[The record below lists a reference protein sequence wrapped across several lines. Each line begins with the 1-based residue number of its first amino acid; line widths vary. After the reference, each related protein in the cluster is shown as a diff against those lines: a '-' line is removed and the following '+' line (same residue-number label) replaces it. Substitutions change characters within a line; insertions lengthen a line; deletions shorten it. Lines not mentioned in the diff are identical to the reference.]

1 MWLDGRDL
9 IVLDTETTGL
19 SPTRDRV
26 VQLGLAHF
34 RDGVLLGKSSAMVNP
49 RVPIPEATTAIH
61 GFGDAD
67 VAQADCFGD
76 AFSGLCAGFPMET
89 AILCAYNAEFDQPF
103 IMAEMVRN
111 GVVGSHIAGDWLCS
125 LALAKAIRG
134 VGKYERGYRLTDLC
148 EKLGIEFDGAAHDA
162 ANDAEASGRLL
173 YALTKWLPDSEA
185 EVRAKQLAW
194 QRANSR

>member
-1 MWLDGRDL
+1 MWLDNRDV

-19 SPTRDRV
+19 HPTRDRV

-34 RDGVLLGKSSAMVNP
+34 RNGKLLAKRAMLVNP
-49 RVPIPEATTAIH
+49 CIPIPAETTAIH
-61 GFGDAD
+61 GIGDDAVADALAFGA
-67 VAQADCFGD
+67 
-76 AFSGLCAGFPMET
+76 AFARLCDGLPVQSALLCAH
-89 AILCAYNAEFDQPF
+89 NAEFDQPF
-103 IMAEMVRN
+103 LMAEAVRN
-111 GVVGSHIAGDWLCS
+111 SVIAPLLAGEWLCT

-134 VGKYERGYRLTDLC
+134 VGKYERGSRLTDLC
-148 EKLGIEFDGAAHDA
+148 EKIGIEFDGAAHDA

-194 QRANSR
+194 QKANAR

>member
-1 MWLDGRDL
+1 MWLDGRDV

-34 RDGVLLGKSSAMVNP
+34 RDGELLAKRAVLVQPLVD
-49 RVPIPEATTAIH
+49 IPEETSKIH
-61 GFGDAD
+61 GITEDVVARAD
-67 VAQADCFGD
+67 TFDGAFAELTAGIDMGAALLVAHNAD
-76 AFSGLCAGFPMET
+76 
-89 AILCAYNAEFDQPF
+89 FDQPF
-103 IMAEMVRN
+103 LMAECVRN
-111 GVVGSHIAGDWLCS
+111 SVIAPFLAGDWLCT

-148 EKLGIEFDGAAHDA
+148 EKIGIEFDGAAHDA

-173 YALTKWLPDSEA
+173 YALTKWLPDSET

-194 QRANSR
+194 QKANSR

>member
-1 MWLDGRDL
+1 MWLDERDL

-34 RDGVLLGKSSAMVNP
+34 RGGELLAKRAILVNP
-49 RVPIPEATTAIH
+49 GIPIPAETTAIH
-61 GFGDAD
+61 GIGDDAVSDALRFGA
-67 VAQADCFGD
+67 
-76 AFSGLCAGFPMET
+76 AFSRLCDGLPVQSALLCAH
-89 AILCAYNAEFDQPF
+89 NAQFDQPF
-103 IMAEMVRN
+103 LMAELVRD
-111 GVVGSHIAGDWLCS
+111 GSVAQWIAGDWLCS

-148 EKLGIEFDGAAHDA
+148 EKIGIEFDGAAHDA

-173 YALTKWLPDSEA
+173 YALTKWLPDNETD
-185 EVRAKQLAW
+185 VRAKQLAW
-194 QRANSR
+194 QKANR